1 MEDRLIQAT
10 IDGKNNP
17 AEVDR
22 EYVLKTYGELNAAA
36 GKGYGDNYYDY
47 SFDVIPGKIRNNLL
61 HFAGQKAYT
70 IQKALDGFLK
80 DAGDEDAFRKRAA
93 QYLTLQDGTYLGV
106 QKSFASRSAQWA
118 RDFKTFKG
126 QKDLYPNLKFRTM
139 EDDRVRPSHA
149 ILDGVVKPVDSA
161 YVATHATPLGYRCR
175 CMWEQTTEA
184 VTENGE
190 DVENWMP
197 EPQFQANTAKDGTVF
212 NKYTSYA
219 QTVKNDKM
227 KIFVSNQLEHMKMD
241 FPYKEYAK
249 VGNNKIYV
257 SDFVDPNDVKEN
269 LAAAGIMADKL
280 HMDIYLRPHR
290 NIEKVKPDE
299 RIKEKFKNPEFAIG
313 NEDTLGDLKTFKRGE
328 IDNFIKNSAKSAGNQ
343 EVNYL
348 VLDISNNH
356 SEEHLSIEE
365 RSSIQERLYGEFKG
379 DYHMTIQNIVLIK
392 EQKVVLITRDEI
404 KKYDFNK
411 LQEL

>member
-80 DAGDEDAFRKRAA
+80 DAGDENAFRKRAA

-139 EDDRVRPSHA
+139 EDDRVRPAHA
-149 ILDGVVKPVDSA
+149 ILDGIVKPVDSA

-184 VTENGE
+184 VTENSE
-190 DVENWMP
+190 DMENWMP

-219 QTVKNDKM
+219 QTVKNDKVQKEVWDQVEKM
-227 KIFVSNQLEHMKMD
+227 KLD
-241 FPYKEYAK
+241 FPYRQYATINEK
-249 VGNNKIYV
+249 TIYT
-257 SDFVDPNDVKEN
+257 SDFADPNDVVSN
-269 LAAAGIMADKL
+269 LWVAHVIVNGLNKDV
-280 HMDIYLRPHR
+280 YVRPHL
-290 NIEKVKPDE
+290 NMTMPGVTQ
-299 RIKEKFKNPEFAIG
+299 KNPEFSIG
-313 NEDTLGDLKTFKRGE
+313 DTDSLGDLKVYKGKSP
-328 IDNFIKNSAKSAGNQ
+328 IDRFIKNSAYSAGKQ
-343 EVNYL
+343 KAKYL
-348 VLDISNNH
+348 VLDITYLHDGNYDLLC
-356 SEEHLSIEE
+356 E
-365 RSSIQERLYGEFKG
+365 QLYNEFKG
-379 DYHMTIQNIVLIK
+379 GDNKVIKNVIIVNGDKGISL
-392 EQKVVLITRDEI
+392 TRDEI
-404 KKYDFNK
+404 KEHDFK
-411 LQEL
+411 KIEEL